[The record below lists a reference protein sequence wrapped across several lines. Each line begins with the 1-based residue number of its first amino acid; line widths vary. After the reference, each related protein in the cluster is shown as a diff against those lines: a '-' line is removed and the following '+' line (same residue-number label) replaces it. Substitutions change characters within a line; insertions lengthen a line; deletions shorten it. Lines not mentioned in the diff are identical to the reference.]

1 MRMKYY
7 TAASMSEGMAM
18 VRAELGDEAII
29 ISTQRAHGGDGVRIT
44 AALEETAPDDEIN
57 KYLSLGTPPSLLVET
72 IRQCLSYHGV
82 PPRLSERIIA
92 AAKAVGTDD
101 RTLATAGA
109 LDEIFSFAALPT
121 KRSPVPAMLVGPP
134 GVGKTI
140 TVAKL
145 AARARIS
152 GRSVAIISADSV
164 RAGAL
169 EQLSAFTNILSVEL
183 KKARGITSLES
194 MVSEAVAQH
203 DLVYIDTPGLNP
215 FSPEDMGFL
224 KGLTRAVEV
233 EPVLVLAAG
242 GDPIEAMEVAE
253 SFAAVG
259 ASRLLATR
267 LDMTRRLGA
276 VLAAADIGQFM
287 FCDVS
292 INPHVANGLCPIT
305 PVSMAR
311 LLVPPG
317 DHSIASAPDD
327 WAKQRPASSPSSE
340 LFSHAESH
348 FQDGSF
354 ELPDPEHDLRPVFAF
369 AQADLDEAHSE
380 K

>member
-7 TAASMSEGMAM
+7 TAASMTEGMAQ
-18 VRAELGDEAII
+18 VRAELGNDAII
-29 ISTQRAHGGDGVRIT
+29 ISTQRAHGGDDIRIT
-44 AALEETAPDDEIN
+44 AALEETAPDEEIN
-57 KYLSLGTPPSLLVET
+57 QYLSRFGHRHLRLLK
-72 IRQCLSYHGV
+72 LSDNV
-82 PPRLSERIIA
+82 CRITVFLRVCRSGLLL
-92 AAKAVGTDD
+92 AAKTVGTEDQ
-101 RTLATAGA
+101 TLATAGA

-145 AARARIS
+145 AARARIA

-194 MVSEAVAQH
+194 MVSEATSQH

-215 FSPEDMGFL
+215 FSPEDMGIL
-224 KGLTRAVEV
+224 EGLTRAVEV

-242 GDPIEAMEVAE
+242 GDPIEAMEIAE
-253 SFAAVG
+253 SFATVG
-259 ASRLLATR
+259 VSRLLATR

-305 PVSMAR
+305 PISMAR

-317 DHSIASAPDD
+317 DQSIASAPND
-327 WAKQRPASSPSSE
+327 WAEQRPASPRR
-340 LFSHAESH
+340 ESVH
-348 FQDGSF
+348 TRRRNIPG
-354 ELPDPEHDLRPVFAF
+354 RPP
-369 AQADLDEAHSE
+369 
-380 K
+380 